1 MKTTLKAEMVCVRPK
16 SRLAQDRF
24 ENLMDK
30 FHSCK
35 VEKETSSRVYLK
47 SISGRYSFWMNKEY
61 DRDWQSIK

>member
-1 MKTTLKAEMVCVRPK
+1 VEPRSLQAK
-16 SRLAQDRF
+16 DRF

-35 VEKETSSRVYLK
+35 IQEETPDKMHLS

>member
-1 MKTTLKAEMVCVRPK
+1 LKTKFVYVEPRSTGAK
-16 SRLAQDRF
+16 DRF

-35 VEKETSSRVYLK
+35 VKEETADKMYLS

>member
-1 MKTTLKAEMVCVRPK
+1 MYVEPK
-16 SRLAQDRF
+16 SSQAKDTF

-47 SISGRYSFWMNKEY
+47 SISGRHSFWMDKEY
-61 DRDWQSIK
+61 DRDWASIK